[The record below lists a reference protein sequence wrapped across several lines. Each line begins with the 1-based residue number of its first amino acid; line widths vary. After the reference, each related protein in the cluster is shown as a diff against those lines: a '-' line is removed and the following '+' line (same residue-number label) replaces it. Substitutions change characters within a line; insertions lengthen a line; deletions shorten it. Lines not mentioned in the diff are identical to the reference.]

1 MADSWRQQTLI
12 EARVQDV
19 WDVITDPSRYPEW
32 ADSVIDV
39 TGAPTRIEKGSTF
52 QQTTELPSLGE
63 VTTTYQVQELDNLRG
78 LKLRCTASGYYTRWS
93 LTDARGAT
101 FTDVEVGIE
110 PSGPMAED
118 AATVMTKGFLRR
130 MADHMLDGV
139 RNVLGGN

>member
-19 WDVITDPSRYPEW
+19 WDVITDPSRYAEW

-39 TGAPTRIEKGSTF
+39 TGAPKRIEKGSTF
-52 QQTTELPSLGE
+52 EQTTELPSLGA
-63 VTTTYQVQELDNLRG
+63 VTTTYLVEELDDLRG
-78 LKLRCTASGYYTRWS
+78 LKLRCTDSGYYTGFS
-93 LTDARGAT
+93 LTEARGAT

-118 AATVMTKGFLRR
+118 AATVMTKGFLRG
-130 MADHMLDGV
+130 MADQLLDGV
-139 RNVLGGN
+139 RNVLDGN